1 MSSSEL
7 GAAAGEPRYMAL
19 ARQLAD
25 DIRGGKYPVG
35 SLLPTEADLTSR
47 FAISRFTVREAIRQL
62 QTQGLVVRRQGVGT
76 RVIAEAPVHHYV
88 HARRSVEE
96 LLQYGTQSLLQA
108 MDMTEVTADASMAEL
123 IGCAEGERFLKVTG
137 LRMPVDE
144 PDGPPVCW
152 TEIYILSAYAGIR
165 DEIGHGNVV
174 IANLIE
180 SRYGHRATEIRQD
193 MTAVT
198 LPREI
203 AGLLGLRPGSPGLLV
218 HRWYT
223 GPDGKDFEITISM
236 HPGHSFS
243 YSMRLTR
250 NANPQSS
257 PV

>member
-7 GAAAGEPRYMAL
+7 DAAVGEPRYMAL

-35 SLLPTEADLTSR
+35 SLLPTEAELTGR
-47 FAISRFTVREAIRQL
+47 FNISRFTVREAIRQL

-96 LLQYGTQSLLQA
+96 LLQYGAQSLLQ
-108 MDMTEVTADASMAEL
+108 DIETSEVTADAALAEQ
-123 IGCAEGERFLKVTG
+123 IGCAEGERFLRITG

-165 DEIGHGNVV
+165 DEVGRGNVV

-198 LPREI
+198 LPRDI
-203 AGLLGLRPGSPGLLV
+203 AHKLGLRSGSPGLLV

-236 HPGHSFS
+236 HPGNSFS

-250 NANPQSS
+250 NAELQNS
-257 PV
+257 PG